1 MNVDLAVQGPDD
13 AQAFWILLS
22 GQIPGRSDRELAGP
36 FATPQTVFS
45 LLEGLEYEE
54 VIGGD
59 ELHSSLIQHFIDLF
73 PIRRTHFVKSP
84 SFVWDITDVNKAFY
98 NS

>member
-13 AQAFWILLS
+13 AQAFWIFL
-22 GQIPGRSDRELAGP
+22 GCQIPGRSDRELAGP
-36 FATPQTVFS
+36 LATPQTVFS

-59 ELHSSLIQHFIDLF
+59 ELHSSLIQNFIDLF
-73 PIRRTHFVKSP
+73 PISQTHFVKSP
-84 SFVWDITDVNKAFY
+84 LFV
-98 NS
+98 